1 MSPLLPTKLNLPLGM
16 VNVVD
21 FQLVPRTSPRDPNAG
36 STLSS
41 KSLSTMSAAVKSLTT
56 GAIKDN
62 KVMVFSKSYCPYCAK
77 TKATLDGM
85 GIKYGLFE
93 LDKMPEG
100 GEVQDF
106 LLELTKQRTVP
117 NVFVNGKHIGG
128 NDATQAAIKDGSFQ
142 KALSA

>member
-1 MSPLLPTKLNLPLGM
+1 
-16 VNVVD
+16 
-21 FQLVPRTSPRDPNAG
+21 
-36 STLSS
+36 
-41 KSLSTMSAAVKSLTT
+41 MSAAVKTLTT

-142 KALSA
+142 KALNA